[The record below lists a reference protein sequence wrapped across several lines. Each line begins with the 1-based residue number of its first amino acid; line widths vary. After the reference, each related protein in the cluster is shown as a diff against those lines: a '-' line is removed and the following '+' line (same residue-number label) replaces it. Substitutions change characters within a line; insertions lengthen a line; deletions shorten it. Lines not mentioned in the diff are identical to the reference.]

1 MNNRDQ
7 HESALPLGFIYEGE
21 LVDANG
27 EVIRR
32 FADKNLIPQSGINH
46 VVGLIRGSAELV
58 PNWYVGLYEGNFV
71 PSSGTTAADLQ
82 ASAQESTAYSLTT
95 RPEWTDSYDGVQ
107 LISNLDNRA
116 EFAFT
121 ASKRIY
127 GGFLVSSNLKGGNSG
142 VLLSIAR
149 FSSPQDV
156 PAGSTLRLGLSIT
169 IISA

>member
-21 LVDANG
+21 LVDAKG

-46 VVGLIRGSAELV
+46 VVGLIRGATELV
-58 PNWYVGLYEGNFV
+58 PAWYVGVYEGNYV
-71 PSSGTTAADLQ
+71 PSTATTAADLQ
-82 ASAQESTAYSLTT
+82 AGAQESTAYTAT
-95 RPEWTDSYDGVQ
+95 ARPEWVDSYDGVQ
-107 LISNLDNRA
+107 LISNIENRA
-116 EFAFT
+116 EFTFST
-121 ASKRIY
+121 AKRIY